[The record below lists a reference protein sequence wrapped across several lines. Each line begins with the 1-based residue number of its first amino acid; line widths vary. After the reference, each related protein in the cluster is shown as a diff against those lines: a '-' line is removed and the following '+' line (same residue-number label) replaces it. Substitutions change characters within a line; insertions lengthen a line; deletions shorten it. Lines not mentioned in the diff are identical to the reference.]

1 MSEQGAL
8 GAFEQSIRTIL
19 RFIAPPRRLSSAR
32 GARGTRQVTVR
43 EAMLMKFTENALK
56 GDPRALLTLIA
67 LNEKSRASGR
77 GAGVHMPVSAEDLAL
92 LNSFVERSAKD
103 AVLKP
108 KDDEKLMTIRNSCKR
123 CYDGVYLVLSVSA
136 PRRFHL
142 ENSINQIGIS
152 KLLRMF
158 CRKSWTAKSRA

>member
-1 MSEQGAL
+1 LKDFGKKNRKERAGVAHTL
-8 GAFEQSIRTIL
+8 NRAAFGPTNRVHLTV
-19 RFIAPPRRLSSAR
+19 R

-108 KDDEKLMTIRNSCKR
+108 KDDEK
-123 CYDGVYLVLSVSA
+123 
-136 PRRFHL
+136 
-142 ENSINQIGIS
+142 
-152 KLLRMF
+152 
-158 CRKSWTAKSRA
+158 